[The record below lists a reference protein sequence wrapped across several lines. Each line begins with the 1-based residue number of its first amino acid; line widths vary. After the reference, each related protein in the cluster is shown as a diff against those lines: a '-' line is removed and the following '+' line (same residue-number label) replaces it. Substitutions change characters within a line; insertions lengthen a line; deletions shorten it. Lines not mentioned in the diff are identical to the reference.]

1 VPFVDEKMLTH
12 LHLPRLSWRFIPVW
26 QRNYLVWKKLAIPSI
41 LGNLADPML
50 YMLGLG
56 YGLGSL
62 LPDVDG
68 MPYLTFLAAGTVAYS
83 TMNAATFEVLY
94 SSFSRMHVQRTWD
107 AILNAPMTLD
117 DVMLGELSWAMA
129 KSLLSGLA
137 ILAVIWGLGLF
148 GSFWMTLWI
157 VPVVVLVGFCFGGMG
172 LVMNAVSPSYDF
184 FLYYFTLVITPMV
197 LLCGVFFPVSQLPEL
212 LQGVSAWLPLT
223 HAVDLARPLVLGKD
237 SRRHRPARRRPD
249 RLRCDRLRAGAGA
262 HPPTPAEI
270 GNRME
275 KTLDVRIDE
284 LEAKLA
290 FAEDMIESLNLTVF
304 RQQEQL
310 DLMQKQIRLLHE
322 QLKAVSPKEERDL
335 RDEIPPHY

>member
-117 DVMLGELSWAMA
+117 DVMLGELTWAMA

-223 HAVDLARPLVLGKD
+223 HAVDLARPLVLGRVPD
-237 SRRHRPARRRPD
+237 DIALHVGALIVYGAIGYVVALTLTRRR
-249 RLRCDRLRAGAGA
+249 
-262 HPPTPAEI
+262 
-270 GNRME
+270 
-275 KTLDVRIDE
+275 
-284 LEAKLA
+284 
-290 FAEDMIESLNLTVF
+290 
-304 RQQEQL
+304 
-310 DLMQKQIRLLHE
+310 LL
-322 QLKAVSPKEERDL
+322 K
-335 RDEIPPHY
+335 

>member
-1 VPFVDEKMLTH
+1 MLTH

-62 LPDVDG
+62 LPDVAG

-117 DVMLGELSWAMA
+117 DVMLGELTWAMA

-212 LQGVSAWLPLT
+212 LQSVSAWLPLT
-223 HAVDLARPLVLGKD
+223 HAVDLARPLVLGRVPD
-237 SRRHRPARRRPD
+237 DIALHVGALIVYGAIGYVLALALTRRR
-249 RLRCDRLRAGAGA
+249 
-262 HPPTPAEI
+262 
-270 GNRME
+270 
-275 KTLDVRIDE
+275 
-284 LEAKLA
+284 
-290 FAEDMIESLNLTVF
+290 
-304 RQQEQL
+304 
-310 DLMQKQIRLLHE
+310 LL
-322 QLKAVSPKEERDL
+322 K
-335 RDEIPPHY
+335 